1 MEFFNLNKIL
11 NQFADRKIT
20 FIMHCGKDLLTD
32 LYKCFLQFK
41 NNSLKDGR
49 ATNNAILGTV
59 GTICL
64 GTYNLSKNFL
74 IYRSIILT
82 G

>member
-20 FIMHCGKDLLTD
+20 FIKHCCKDD

-41 NNSLKDGR
+41 NNSLKDER

-59 GTICL
+59 GTIYL
-64 GTYNLSKNFL
+64 GTYNLSKTFL
-74 IYRSIILT
+74 IYRSVILT